1 MQGICKGNQIPAT
14 SDSGIRSFLNA
25 ALTSGDLSDVQF
37 AVGRDYGISKIFAA
51 HRNILSMRSPVFRT
65 MFYGSLPEKC
75 DGAIDVPDVHP
86 DAFANMLSC
95 LYADSVHLN
104 HENVFPTLYCA
115 DRYDIPLLTEHCS
128 RFIFGDLNA
137 GSCLTY
143 LENAVKWR
151 ADEFVDPC
159 LMVVDAYG
167 ESILRFKRFIQ
178 IERKMLEMILRRS
191 SLRASEN
198 AIYVAVEK
206 WATAACTRNNE
217 EPTAANRRRILGEV
231 LFLVRFPLMSDTELL
246 DGPATSGLLLEAE
259 LLDIYRHKH
268 ATMQPEI
275 PFLVEPRSC
284 LPRHYPD
291 KEPELEAES
300 PFCLRKIVRSFHS

>member
-86 DAFANMLSC
+86 DAFANML
-95 LYADSVHLN
+95 
-104 HENVFPTLYCA
+104 
-115 DRYDIPLLTEHCS
+115 RYDIPLLTEHCS